1 MTQPSHRPSAEASP
15 GQEPGPRQRH
25 REATTAGIL
34 ERARVQL
41 AEHGPAGLSLR
52 KIARD
57 MDLVSSAVYRYFP
70 SRDDLL
76 TRLIIDG
83 YHEYGQ
89 AVEDAEAGVERSAF
103 AERFRA
109 AAGALR
115 AWALANPN
123 TYALIYGSPVPGY
136 HAPQDTIAAASRAG
150 LVLIRVLEDAAQSGH
165 VFPVDGESAPPG
177 ETVAGLAEQLG
188 SKLAPSVLAPA
199 VDSWSH
205 LMGLISFETF
215 GQYRNMIADTD
226 RFYSAA
232 VSGALVRFDLRD

>member
-1 MTQPSHRPSAEASP
+1 
-15 GQEPGPRQRH
+15 
-25 REATTAGIL
+25 
-34 ERARVQL
+34 
-41 AEHGPAGLSLR
+41 
-52 KIARD
+52 

-76 TRLIIDG
+76 TRLILDG
-83 YHEYGQ
+83 YHDYGQ
-89 AVEDAEAGVERSAF
+89 AVEDAEAGVARGAF
-103 AERFRA
+103 AERFGA

-136 HAPQDTIAAASRAG
+136 HAPQETIAAASRAG

-165 VFPVDGESAPPG
+165 VFPDRGTSGPPG
-177 ETVAGLAEQLG
+177 VTVEGLAEQLG
-188 SKLAPSVLAPA
+188 STLAPSVLAPA

-215 GQYRNMIADTD
+215 GQYRNMIEDTEC
-226 RFYSAA
+226 FYRAA
-232 VSGALVRFDLRD
+232 VFGVLARFGLCD